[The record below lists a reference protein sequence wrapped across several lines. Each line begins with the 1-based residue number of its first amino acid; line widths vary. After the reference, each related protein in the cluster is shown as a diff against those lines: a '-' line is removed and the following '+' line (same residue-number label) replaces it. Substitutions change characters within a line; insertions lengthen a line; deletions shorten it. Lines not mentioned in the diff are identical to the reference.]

1 MAPNEGTSMPRITK
15 GTLLAAFMI
24 AVCAYAADKPVPTII
39 YLGATIIDTA
49 TGAPKPNFAVFT
61 RGQRIVDVRSAQ
73 GLAPKEGQQIV
84 DVHGK
89 FIIPGLVNSH
99 VHTATLAV
107 PALAKAYLRRELFSG
122 VTTVRDMAGDA
133 RLLSELK
140 REAEFNE
147 IPSPDVFYVALLGGP
162 ELFVDPRTHDAARG
176 RVAGEVPWMQAITF
190 KTNLPLAIAEARGT
204 GATAVKLYGDLSGPL
219 VKSIAIEAHRQ
230 GLLVWSHAA
239 VFPALP
245 SEIAAAGVDTM
256 SHACLLGYQLSD
268 PPLATN
274 EDPTPVD
281 GAKFLSP
288 SSTMAALFK
297 SMKRNGVIL
306 DATLYTYEFQL
317 AHSCSAE
324 LSARLAREAYQAGV
338 LLSAGTDDDPNW
350 DEPNSPLVIELS
362 LLVNRV
368 GMTAAEALRSATV
381 IGARA
386 AGQEKDAGSIE
397 VGKLAN
403 LVVLDENPLENIAN
417 IKSVFMVVKRG
428 VQYPRIDYK
437 PVTTSDMKQYSD

>member
-1 MAPNEGTSMPRITK
+1 MSCISK
-15 GTLLAAFMI
+15 GTLLALCMLG
-24 AVCAYAADKPVPTII
+24 VSAYPADKPVPTII

-49 TGAPKPNFAVFT
+49 TGTSKPNVAIFT
-61 RGQRIVDVRSAQ
+61 RSQRIVAVRS
-73 GLAPKEGQQIV
+73 GEGIAPQKGQQIV
-84 DVHGK
+84 DVRGK

-99 VHTATLAV
+99 VHTSTLAV
-107 PALAKAYLRRELFSG
+107 PALAKAYLRRELYSG

-140 REAEFNE
+140 REAEFDE

-176 RVAGEVPWMQAITF
+176 RIAGQVPWMQAITA
-190 KTNLPLAIAEARGT
+190 KTNLPLAMAEARGT
-204 GATAVKLYGDLSGPL
+204 GATAVKIYGDLSGPL
-219 VKSIAIEAHRQ
+219 IKRIATEAHRQ

-245 SEIAAAGVDTM
+245 SEIADAGVDTM

-274 EDPTPVD
+274 EDSTPVD
-281 GAKFLSP
+281 PSKFLNP
-288 SSTMAALFK
+288 SSTMAALFQ

-317 AHSCSAE
+317 AHSCSGE
-324 LSARLAREAYQAGV
+324 LSARLAREAYRAGV

-350 DEPNSPLVIELS
+350 DDPNSPLGIELS

-368 GMTAAEALRSATV
+368 GMTAADALRSATV

-403 LVVLDENPLENIAN
+403 LVVLDKNPLENIAN
-417 IKSVFMVVKRG
+417 VRSVSMVVKRG
-428 VQYPRIDYK
+428 VKYLRSAYK
-437 PVTTSDMKQYSD
+437 PVTSSDMKRP

>member
-1 MAPNEGTSMPRITK
+1 MLCISTGR
-15 GTLLAAFMI
+15 LLGLLML
-24 AVCAYAADKPVPTII
+24 AVSAYAADKPVPTII

-49 TGAPKPNFAVFT
+49 TGAVRRNVAIVT
-61 RGQRIVDVRSAQ
+61 RGQRIVDVRS
-73 GLAPKEGQQIV
+73 GEGIAPQEGQQIV
-84 DVHGK
+84 DVRGK
-89 FIIPGLVNSH
+89 FIVPGFVNSH

-107 PALAKAYLRRELFSG
+107 PALAKAYLRRELYSG

-140 REAEFNE
+140 REAEFDE
-147 IPSPDVFYVALLGGP
+147 IPSPDVFYVALLAGP
-162 ELFVDPRTHDAARG
+162 ELFADPRTHDAARG
-176 RVAGEVPWMQAITF
+176 RVAGQVPWMQAITS

-204 GATAVKLYGDLSGPL
+204 GATAVKVYGDLSGPL
-219 VKSIAIEAHRQ
+219 VKRIAEEAHRQ

-245 SEIAAAGVDTM
+245 SDIAAAGVDTM

-268 PPLATN
+268 PPLTTN
-274 EDPTPVD
+274 EDSTAVD
-281 GAKFLSP
+281 ATKFLTP
-288 SSTMAALFK
+288 SSTMAALFQ

-350 DEPNSPLVIELS
+350 DDPNSPLDIELS
-362 LLVNRV
+362 LLVNKV
-368 GMTAAEALRSATV
+368 GMTAADALRSATV

-403 LVVLDENPLENIAN
+403 LVVLDKNPLENISN
-417 IKSVFMVVKRG
+417 VQSVFMVIKHG
-428 VQYPRIDYK
+428 VRYPRSAYK
-437 PVTTSDMKQYSD
+437 PVASNDMKQYSE